1 MRGKGLLALLVLLLL
16 LVVLAPY
23 TFLPPLL
30 ESVVARTFQDQLGL
44 ERTPEVE
51 LESDPAPMMY
61 AGSFSKALVSMEGV
75 ELGGVKT
82 DKVGMELDPF
92 NLNIVESVTSG
103 TVSTEQPLSGRLQV
117 ELSEDNASSLAKT
130 VLAVPVQDVQLE
142 EGQVILKLA
151 LGFGSPV
158 SVRGPLILQNEV
170 LSFKPQRVDGAPPGV
185 STQQLLAVSSFAY
198 PVTGLPF
205 GAHITGVEAQKD
217 RLVLSGEVQNIPLGA
232 PVG

>member
-130 VLAVPVQDVQLE
+130 VLAVPVQDVELE

-158 SVRGPLILQNEV
+158 SVRGPLQAAEGRRGPAGCLD
-170 LSFKPQRVDGAPPGV
+170 PAAAR
-185 STQQLLAVSSFAY
+185 
-198 PVTGLPF
+198 
-205 GAHITGVEAQKD
+205 GVELCVPGNGAAVRRAHHRRGGSK
-217 RLVLSGEVQNIPLGA
+217 RSPGPLR
-232 PVG
+232 